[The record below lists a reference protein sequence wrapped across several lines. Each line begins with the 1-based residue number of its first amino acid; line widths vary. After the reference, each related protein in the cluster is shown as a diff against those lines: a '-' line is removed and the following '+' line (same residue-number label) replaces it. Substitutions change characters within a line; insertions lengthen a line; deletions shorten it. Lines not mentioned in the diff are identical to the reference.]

1 VIDRSAPEI
10 EAWLVERLKAYLGSG
25 GHDAIDAHLPFSYY
39 GLDSLDAVALA
50 TELETWLGVPIA
62 PDIAWDYPTVHAVAS
77 YLGGGA
83 QLDEV
88 EPDVEALLAE
98 IDARDDA
105 R

>member
-1 VIDRSAPEI
+1 VIDRSPPEI
-10 EAWLVERLKAYLGSG
+10 EAWLVERLRSYLGEG
-25 GHDAIDAHLPFSYY
+25 PQEIDPHLPFSYY

-62 PDIAWDYPTVHAVAS
+62 PDIAWDYPTVSAVAT
-77 YLGGGA
+77 YLGGVTHVE
-83 QLDEV
+83 EV

-105 R
+105 S